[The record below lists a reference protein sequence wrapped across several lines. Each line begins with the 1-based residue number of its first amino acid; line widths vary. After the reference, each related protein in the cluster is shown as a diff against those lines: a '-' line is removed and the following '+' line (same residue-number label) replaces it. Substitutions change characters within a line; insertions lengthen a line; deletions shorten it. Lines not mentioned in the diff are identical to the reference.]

1 VQRSNPEYR
10 SKIKIITKNKAIV
23 KTLILLLAIVTIS
36 IVCLSSCAG
45 PIYSKPAENNIGYTV
60 DYLFEHDGC
69 KVYCFRDNG
78 NYVYFTNC
86 AGNVTSIARDSI
98 RVETIVKGK

>member
-1 VQRSNPEYR
+1 M
-10 SKIKIITKNKAIV
+10 KK
-23 KTLILLLAIVTIS
+23 LMLLLTVVTMFILG
-36 IVCLSSCAG
+36 LSSCVA
-45 PIYSKPAENNIGYTV
+45 PRVPVYSQTSENNKDYQV

-69 KVYCFRDNG
+69 KVYRFRDNG

-86 AGNVTSIARDSI
+86 TGNVTNITSDST